1 MEEIGRANLAG
12 SQDYGQAHARLV
24 ISPDRAF
31 DIRKRRMNCL
41 NTRKAIAEAL
51 VAARRDTP
59 VDSMKVRRV
68 KVVEEII
75 ESIRQDIVTRKLV
88 PGERMPSERLL
99 SERYGVSQP
108 TVREAIRALETLGL
122 VDVVHGSGSYI
133 SAQGDYGLASAL
145 QTLLQL
151 QKVGIIEVLDVRQI
165 LGRASVELAA
175 ANATSADVEHIQQA
189 IDRLD
194 RLEEVTTVD
203 EVTRRIIDFQRAVSA
218 AARNPLLH
226 SLEVF
231 LATLLIEVQVT
242 ALRSRGVKFWRTRAA
257 EFQADRRNIREGIKT
272 GSAKK
277 ARAAMDQYFDD
288 QRARF
293 VGDDALRSLNLSDPR
308 LISTVT
314 EIVRSFKN

>member
-1 MEEIGRANLAG
+1 M
-12 SQDYGQAHARLV
+12 
-24 ISPDRAF
+24 
-31 DIRKRRMNCL
+31 RR
-41 NTRKAIAEAL
+41 EA
-51 VAARRDTP
+51 P

-75 ESIRQDIVTRKLV
+75 ESLRQDIVTRKLA
-88 PGERMPSERLL
+88 PGERMPSEREL

-151 QKVGIIEVLDVRQI
+151 QGVGIIEVLDVRQI
-165 LGRASVELAA
+165 LGRASVEMAA
-175 ANATSADVEHIQQA
+175 SKPKLSDVQRIQDA

-194 RLEEVTTVD
+194 ALEDAKTVE

-242 ALRSRGVKFWRTRAA
+242 ALRSRGVRFWRTRAG
-257 EFQADRRNIREGIKT
+257 EFQADRCGIRDGIKM
-272 GSAKK
+272 GSPKK

-288 QRARF
+288 QRSRF
-293 VGDDALRSLNLSDPR
+293 LQDEALRSLNLSDPR
-308 LISTVT
+308 LISMVT
-314 EIVRSFKN
+314 QIVRSFKN